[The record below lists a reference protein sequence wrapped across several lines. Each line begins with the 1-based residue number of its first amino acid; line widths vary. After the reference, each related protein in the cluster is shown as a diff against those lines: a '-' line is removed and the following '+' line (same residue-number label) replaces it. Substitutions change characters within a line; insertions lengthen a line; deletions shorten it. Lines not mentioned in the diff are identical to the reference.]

1 LIVNKAIDRPQGPIA
16 QNRER
21 RRSAVKGRLSLVCHG
36 LTAGQRAGRFPADE
50 PLQAGAFEAAALV
63 AARFRS
69 APHVW
74 SSPALCARETAAAL
88 GFKAAVE
95 PALRECDYGRWQ
107 GARIAELMEN
117 EPENLALWTTDLSVA
132 PHGGEPLAGL
142 LSRVGAWLAQRLD
155 AGGHS
160 VVIAHASVIRAAV
173 LHVLDAPR
181 EAFWRIDVEPLS
193 VTEMTSDGKRWQLR
207 FLDASQSFS

>member
-1 LIVNKAIDRPQGPIA
+1 LIVNKAIDWPQGLIA
-16 QNRER
+16 RIRER
-21 RRSAVKGRLSLVCHG
+21 TPRAVKGRLSWVCHG
-36 LTAGQRAGRFPADE
+36 LTEGQRAGRFPADE
-50 PLQAGAFEAAALV
+50 PLQAGAGEAAALL

-69 APHVW
+69 ATHIS

-88 GFKAAVE
+88 GFAAGVE

-107 GARIAELMEN
+107 GARIAELMKS
-117 EPENLALWTTDLSVA
+117 EPQDLALWMTDFAVA
-132 PHGGEPLAGL
+132 PHGGEPLAFFMD
-142 LSRVGAWLAQRLD
+142 RVAEWLAARLN

-160 VVIAHASVIRAAV
+160 VVIAHASIIRAAV
-173 LHVLDAPR
+173 LNVLNAPR

-207 FLDASQSFS
+207 FLSASG